1 MANWNY
7 KGFNKSGR
15 ARKGKINANTIEE
28 ARTMLQSMGVNTT
41 NLSRSQ
47 DIVMPW
53 ENRPPG
59 LKDKALFTAQFAQ
72 LLGGQVSRQEAL
84 AVAARTT
91 TNNHL
96 KVAIESVRQ
105 EINIGMP
112 MEEVFAHK
120 KYAKDFDPVF
130 VSFIRMGVRG
140 GNLVK
145 PLAELAEMYKWQLR
159 IVGMVKK
166 GLTLPA
172 VIALACVLVT
182 YFIMSRVVPTFIG
195 ILDGLNAQLPPLT
208 LMVKK
213 ASQLAANPVFTL
225 GLVAVIAAIIIAI
238 ATYRKTPEGR
248 YVTDQAMLRAPILGP
263 MLRTFILARISRS
276 MSVMLRNE
284 IPMEEALKIAG
295 GIASNAVYERHLKE
309 MRDEFMKGE
318 PMYPVMMQAE
328 KDFPEQYWLQF
339 RAAEEKKGL
348 KETLEYLGEI
358 YNDDVTNQ
366 VESITTV
373 IEPVLMVFLGGVVGV
388 IVVSVFLPMTTMMDA
403 LQK

>member
-1 MANWNY
+1 M
-7 KGFNKSGR
+7 
-15 ARKGKINANTIEE
+15 
-28 ARTMLQSMGVNTT
+28 
-41 NLSRSQ
+41 
-47 DIVMPW
+47 
-53 ENRPPG
+53 
-59 LKDKALFTAQFAQ
+59 
-72 LLGGQVSRQEAL
+72 
-84 AVAARTT
+84 
-91 TNNHL
+91 
-96 KVAIESVRQ
+96 
-105 EINIGMP
+105 
-112 MEEVFAHK
+112 
-120 KYAKDFDPVF
+120 
-130 VSFIRMGVRG
+130 
-140 GNLVK
+140 
-145 PLAELAEMYKWQLR
+145 
-159 IVGMVKK
+159 
-166 GLTLPA
+166 
-172 VIALACVLVT
+172 
-182 YFIMSRVVPTFIG
+182 
-195 ILDGLNAQLPPLT
+195 
-208 LMVKK
+208 
-213 ASQLAANPVFTL
+213 
-225 GLVAVIAAIIIAI
+225 AVIAAIIIAI